1 MNANTR
7 RFLDEDWLDEEEVK
21 EVEQERERKNEQRPA
36 PDPRRQKQKEWGKA
50 IAKLQRT
57 QNKQSGK

>member
-7 RFLDEDWLDEEEVK
+7 RYLDDDWLDEEEIK
-21 EVEQERERKNEQRPA
+21 EVELERERKNEQRPA

-50 IAKLQRT
+50 MAKFHRSK
-57 QNKQSGK
+57 NKESAK